1 MIISLTGFMGCG
13 KSSVGKALS
22 ELLCCRFADLDEV
35 IVEREGR
42 SIPEIFAEDG
52 EEKFRRMEK
61 EALEGVLRGC
71 EERIPGQSLNILV
84 KSGTRQCAPL
94 APSQLSL
101 GPSPYPRVGKCQ
113 LRTTALYPHDNKNSR
128 QTPEHIENH
137 IIQFA
142 KEVRMVLALGGGA
155 VMREECEERVHSGTF
170 CIYLRASVE
179 TLVKRLTGEAGGRP
193 LIAGADSGRSSN
205 PSVMSGGPTVMSSEV
220 ETSALRTRILELM
233 SQRSETYERVAH
245 LIVETD
251 GKSVG
256 EIAEEIIRSHV

>member
-52 EEKFRRMEK
+52 EEEFRRMEK
-61 EALEGVLRGC
+61 EALEG
-71 EERIPGQSLNILV
+71 ILV
-84 KSGTRQCAPL
+84 TDGRVLEIPKTPALVTLGHPL
-94 APSQLSL
+94 AGGGMSSPSSSPHAVKQQQNSVSEN
-101 GPSPYPRVGKCQ
+101 GPT
-113 LRTTALYPHDNKNSR
+113 L
-128 QTPEHIENH
+128 
-137 IIQFA
+137 
-142 KEVRMVLALGGGA
+142 VLALGGGA

-179 TLVKRLTGEAGGRP
+179 TLVQRLTGEDSGRP
-193 LIAGADSGRSSN
+193 LLSGADPGRSSK
-205 PSVMSGGPTVMSSEV
+205 PSVLSGGPTVMSSEV

-233 SQRSETYERVAH
+233 RQRSETYERVAH
-245 LIVETD
+245 LIIDTD
-251 GKSVG
+251 GKTVG
-256 EIAEEIIRSHV
+256 EIAEEITRFHV